1 MSITRRQFIKRGAG
15 AVAVG
20 MIAPGVWS
28 RRAEART
35 PAATPGRKFVVIE
48 LTGGNDGFNTVIPYT
63 DSRYHSLRPTLSF
76 KDSELKDE
84 RGGSMIIS
92 NEFGLHPALSHIKQ
106 LYDEGKVAITLGVG
120 YPNPNLSHFASMDI
134 WHTADIAGLAGSGWL
149 GRYADIALIGET
161 GLSAAALG
169 FGLPKSFYAQQV
181 VIPNIFDLDLYRFI
195 TDPVYPDDHTNQ
207 LNTFNNV
214 ASRGFSS
221 DTFLGSITSTAFESV
236 NGAEQVQAA
245 VASYDSSVV
254 YPENNP
260 LALGFKMVAQLLTT
274 IPAARLF
281 YVQLHG
287 FDTHSSQIG
296 SRDNQ
301 ASKHTGD
308 HARLL
313 RWFSEAVRLFYD
325 DLSEHGL
332 ADQVLMMQ
340 WSEFGRRPEE
350 NASLGTDHGTAAPML
365 IIGNPVR
372 GGIYG
377 EQPSL
382 AATDLDVAG
391 NVRFKVDF
399 REVYA
404 TILDQWLE
412 TDSRSV
418 LGAEFPQVGFI

>member
-1 MSITRRQFIKRGAG
+1 MPITRRQFIKRSAG

-20 MIAPGVWS
+20 MIAPGVWL
-28 RRAEART
+28 RRARASTPEA
-35 PAATPGRKFVVIE
+35 AQGRKFVVIE
-48 LTGGNDGFNTVIPYT
+48 LTGGNDGFNTVVPYSN
-63 DSRYHSLRPTLSF
+63 SRYHNLRPMLSF
-76 KDSELKDE
+76 KEADLKDDQ
-84 RGGSMIIS
+84 GSSMIIS
-92 NEFGLHPALSHIKQ
+92 SEFGLHPAMSRIKQ
-106 LYDEGKVAITLGVG
+106 LYDEGKVAIVPGVG

-134 WHTADIAGLAGSGWL
+134 WHTADITGLSGSGWL

-169 FGLPKSFYAQQV
+169 FGLPKSFNARQV
-181 VIPNIFDLDLYRFI
+181 IIPNIFDFDLYRFI
-195 TDPVYPDDHTNQ
+195 TDPVHPDDHINQ
-207 LNTFNNV
+207 LNAFNKA
-214 ASRGFSS
+214 ASRSFSS
-221 DTFLGSITSTAFESV
+221 DTFLGAITDTAFESV

-245 VASYDSSVV
+245 IAGYRSAVV

-260 LALGFKMVAQLLTT
+260 LALGFKMVAQLITT
-274 IPAARLF
+274 IPAARMF
-281 YVQLHG
+281 YVQMHG
-287 FDTHSSQIG
+287 FDTHSGQIG
-296 SRDNQ
+296 GRDGQ
-301 ASKHTGD
+301 TGKLVGD

-350 NASLGTDHGTAAPML
+350 NASLGTDHGTAAPMF
-365 IIGNPVR
+365 IIGNPAR
-372 GGIYG
+372 GGLYG

-382 AATDLDVAG
+382 AASDLDIAG

-404 TILDQWLE
+404 TILDKWLE
-412 TDSRSV
+412 ADSRAV
-418 LGAEFPQVGFI
+418 LGAQFPHAGFI

>member
-1 MSITRRQFIKRGAG
+1 MPITRRQFIKRSAG

-20 MIAPGVWS
+20 MIAPGVWL
-28 RRAEART
+28 RRARASTPEA
-35 PAATPGRKFVVIE
+35 AQGRKFVVIE
-48 LTGGNDGFNTVIPYT
+48 LTGGNDGFNTVVPYSN
-63 DSRYHSLRPTLSF
+63 SRYHNLRPMLSF
-76 KDSELKDE
+76 KEADLKDDQ
-84 RGGSMIIS
+84 GSSMIIS
-92 NEFGLHPALSHIKQ
+92 SEFGLHPAMSRIKQ
-106 LYDEGKVAITLGVG
+106 LYDEGKVAIVPGVG

-134 WHTADIAGLAGSGWL
+134 WHTADITGLSGSGWL

-169 FGLPKSFYAQQV
+169 FGLPKSFNARKV
-181 VIPNIFDLDLYRFI
+181 IIPNIFDFDLYRFL
-195 TDPVYPDDHTNQ
+195 TDPVYPDDHINQ
-207 LNTFNNV
+207 LNAFNKA
-214 ASRGFSS
+214 ASRSFSS
-221 DTFLGSITSTAFESV
+221 ETFIGAITDTAFESV

-245 VASYDSSVV
+245 IAGYRSGVV

-260 LALGFKMVAQLLTT
+260 LALGFKMVAQLITT
-274 IPAARLF
+274 IPAARMF
-281 YVQLHG
+281 YVQMHG
-287 FDTHSSQIG
+287 FDTHSGQIG
-296 SRDNQ
+296 SRDGQ
-301 ASKHTGD
+301 ASKLTGD

-313 RWFSEAVRLFYD
+313 GWFSEAVRLFYD

-350 NASLGTDHGTAAPML
+350 NASRGTDHGTAAPMF

-382 AATDLDVAG
+382 AASDLDIAG

-404 TILDQWLE
+404 SILDRWLE
-412 TDSRSV
+412 ADSRAV
-418 LGAEFPQVGFI
+418 LGAQFPHVGFI